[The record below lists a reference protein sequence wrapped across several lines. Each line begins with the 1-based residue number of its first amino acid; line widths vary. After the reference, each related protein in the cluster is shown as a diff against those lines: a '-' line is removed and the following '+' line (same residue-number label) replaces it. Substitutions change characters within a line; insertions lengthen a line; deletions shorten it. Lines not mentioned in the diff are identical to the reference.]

1 MKLGGKTGAWTARLA
16 SMAVTIFLAGCVA
29 SSGDNP
35 SPSAQAI
42 APAAS
47 RANSGDLAPAAT
59 AASSTA
65 RPLAATAAAGPAPVE
80 AQAEVPASEVAAVTA
95 AGTPGSAGYRVGPLD
110 MLNITVFK
118 VAELSQTVQVSE
130 SGKFSFPLIG
140 EVQAAGLTVSEIER
154 DVAAKL
160 GGNYVRNPQVTVLV
174 KEYNSHRITVDGAVA
189 KPGVFPM
196 QGPVSLLQ
204 AVAMA
209 GGAQEVSDGT
219 ILVFRRVDGKSSV
232 AKFNMSDLRSQKVS
246 DPDLQAGDIVTVP
259 SSDVKVGLQYILRA
273 LPLFNTFML
282 L

>member
-16 SMAVTIFLAGCVA
+16 SMAAAIFLAGCVA
-29 SSGDNP
+29 SSGDSP

-47 RANSGDLAPAAT
+47 RANSGEQAPAAAVSNTTAPVAATT
-59 AASSTA
+59 AAN
-65 RPLAATAAAGPAPVE
+65 PAPSAV
-80 AQAEVPASEVAAVTA
+80 QAEVPASEVAEVTA
-95 AGTPGSAGYRVGPLD
+95 VGTPGSSGYRVGPLD

-118 VAELSQTVQVSE
+118 VPELSQTVQVSE

-174 KEYNSHRITVDGAVA
+174 KEYNSHRITIDGAVA

-204 AVAMA
+204 AIAMA

-219 ILVFRRVDGKSSV
+219 ILVFRRVDGRSSV

-259 SSDVKVGLQYILRA
+259 SSDVKVGLQYILRS
-273 LPLFNTFML
+273 LPLFNTFMML
-282 L
+282 

>member
-1 MKLGGKTGAWTARLA
+1 MQ
-16 SMAVTIFLAGCVA
+16 A
-29 SSGDNP
+29 SSAAQTSTP
-35 SPSAQAI
+35 SGS
-42 APAAS
+42 AAS
-47 RANSGDLAPAAT
+47 YAAPGQPALT
-59 AASSTA
+59 AASSPAVGGTQIPVSTTA
-65 RPLAATAAAGPAPVE
+65 GHVPASDAAALSAATAV
-80 AQAEVPASEVAAVTA
+80 S
-95 AGTPGSAGYRVGPLD
+95 TPGAEGYRVGPLD
-110 MLNITVFK
+110 MLSITVFK
-118 VAELSQTVQVSE
+118 VPELSQTVQVSE
-130 SGKFSFPLIG
+130 SGKFNFPLIG
-140 EVQAAGLTVSEIER
+140 DVQAAGLTVSEIEK
-154 DVAAKL
+154 DVAVKL

-209 GGAQEVSDGT
+209 GGTQEVSDGT

-259 SSDVKVGLQYILRA
+259 SSDLKIGLQYILRS

>member
-1 MKLGGKTGAWTARLA
+1 
-16 SMAVTIFLAGCVA
+16 MAVAIFLAGCVA

-35 SPSAQAI
+35 SPSAQAV

-47 RANSGDLAPAAT
+47 RANSGEQAPAAT
-59 AASSTA
+59 AVSSTTA
-65 RPLAATAAAGPAPVE
+65 PVAATTAASPAPVE

-95 AGTPGSAGYRVGPLD
+95 VGTPGSSGYRVGPLD

-118 VAELSQTVQVSE
+118 VPELSQTVQVSE

-219 ILVFRRVDGKSSV
+219 ILVFRRVDGNSSV
-232 AKFNMSDLRSQKVS
+232 AKFNMSELRSQKVS
-246 DPDLQAGDIVTVP
+246 DPDLRAGDIVTVP
-259 SSDVKVGLQYILRA
+259 SSDVKVGLQYILRS
-273 LPLFNTFML
+273 LPLFNTFMML
-282 L
+282 